1 MIEIYINVTLMEL
14 LKYLNLNQKKTLKMG
29 KTQAQEI
36 RERPFGGTW
45 EMGRVES
52 GGVTV
57 IGM

>member
-1 MIEIYINVTLMEL
+1 MEL
-14 LKYLNLNQKKTLKMG
+14 LKYLNLNQKKKLKMG

-45 EMGRVES
+45 EMGRVEL
-52 GGVTV
+52 GGGTV